1 MNTSIL
7 LLLLAL
13 PFGSEFQA
21 NTRTSLS
28 QANAAI
34 TTDPNGGFIVI
45 WSSYFS
51 SSSNDIIGRRF
62 NSDCNSIGEE
72 FPINTITTG
81 NQTEP
86 SVASD
91 SFGNFVVTWQ
101 GPGLT
106 VGDNGD
112 IFARRYDANGTP
124 HNQQWPVNSDTND
137 IQQHPRIAFN
147 YGGKSVIVWDSNS
160 AGIKGI
166 RKICGQ
172 LYDSNGLCID
182 KEFIVNDE
190 IYDSRYPNVTMD
202 SNGGFAVV
210 WTQGKNTTSNIIK
223 ARLYNADGSAR
234 TSSFMVSTTIFSSL
248 TRPAIAMGRSGSFVV
263 TWDGDPNRAKDDDIH
278 ARIFEPNGA
287 PLGGQFIVNTTI
299 KGPQQNPQIAM
310 NNTGDFVI
318 VWDSNSTIDPN
329 INNKTEILGQRFDS
343 SGRRIGSEF
352 RLNTFMEK
360 DQKNPDIVLYDN
372 GKFIAV
378 WQSDEQDGSDWGIF
392 GSSGS
397 FTTVADLNADGVVD
411 FRDYSFLAYSWG
423 KEDTLLSNLVGDDK
437 IDGLDLAEF
446 CRRWLKQ
453 YK

>member
-1 MNTSIL
+1 MKTAFL
-7 LLLLAL
+7 LLLLAIPL
-13 PFGSEFQA
+13 GSEFQA
-21 NTRTSLS
+21 NTRTSLN

-34 TTDPNGGFIVI
+34 TTDPNGSFLVV

-51 SSSNDIIGRRF
+51 SNSNDIIGRRF
-62 NSDCNSIGEE
+62 NSDCNGISTE
-72 FPINTITTG
+72 FTINTVTAG

-101 GPGLT
+101 GPGLIE
-106 VGDNGD
+106 GDDGD

-124 HNQQWPVNSDTND
+124 PGQQWLVNSDSNN
-137 IQQHPRIAFN
+137 IQQHPQIAFN
-147 YGGKSVIVWDSNS
+147 SAGKSVIVWDSNNTGS
-160 AGIKGI
+160 TRNI
-166 RKICGQ
+166 RGQ
-172 LYDSNGLCID
+172 LYDNNSFCTG

-190 IYDSRYPNVTMD
+190 IYDSRFPDVVMD

-210 WTQGKNTTSNIIK
+210 WMQGKNTTNNIIK

-234 TSSFMVSTTIFSSL
+234 TPSLMVSTNSFSSL
-248 TRPAIAMGRSGSFVV
+248 TRPAIAMGRSGSFII

-299 KGPQQNPQIAM
+299 KGQQQNPQIAM

-329 INNKTEILGQRFDS
+329 INNKAEIQGQRYDS

-378 WQSDEQDGSDWGIF
+378 WQSDEQDGSGWGIF

-397 FTTVADLNADGVVD
+397 FTTPADLNADGVVD

-423 KEDTLLSNLVGDDK
+423 KEDTLLSDLVIDGK

-446 CRRWLKQ
+446 CRRWLKE